1 MKKIYLL
8 SLYLFLFFLIIETD
22 SKLLLIKQ

>member
-8 SLYLFLFFLIIETD
+8 SLYLFLFFLMIETD